1 MSNFIANVIGYVTGL
16 VSTAYITELLIEILF
31 KRKIIVLFTESNLF
45 ILTIEI
51 FFCTY
56 GVAFI
61 LYKMY
66 QELLRKR

>member
-1 MSNFIANVIGYVTGL
+1 MLKIFASILGYVTGL
-16 VSTAYITELLIEILF
+16 VSTAYIAELLIEILF
-31 KRKIIVLFTESNLF
+31 NRKIIVLFTETNLF

-56 GVAFI
+56 GIIFI

-66 QELLRKR
+66 QDLRKT

>member
-1 MSNFIANVIGYVTGL
+1 MTNFIANVIGYVAGL

-31 KRKIIVLFTESNLF
+31 RKKFVVLFIENNLF
-45 ILTIEI
+45 ILAIEI

-56 GVAFI
+56 GIVFI

-66 QELLRKR
+66 QDLRKI